1 MNPRWILALTLPATL
16 LSAAGCYRHARR
28 DAPSEA
34 PSHIATAL
42 VGVPGGTF
50 TMGDQNGEPDEYPER
65 SVSVGSFRLE
75 KFEVSNAQYRACVA
89 AKACDPAP
97 WLDDANLGKDDHP
110 VVGATW
116 LDAERY
122 CAWIG
127 RRLPTEAEWEYAARG
142 PDLRKWTWTGAFDP
156 KRANTQGAADGYAL
170 TAPVASFGEGASPF
184 AASHLCGNAAEWVAD
199 YYDPTYHRTG
209 AGTTDP
215 TGPTSGR
222 ERVVRG
228 GSYRDPSHLVR
239 VSARRAQIP
248 TEADNTIGFR
258 CARSGG

>member
-1 MNPRWILALTLPATL
+1 MHLRWILASMLPTTL
-16 LSAAGCYRHARR
+16 LLSGCYRHARR

-42 VGVPGGTF
+42 VGVPGGSF

-65 SVSVGSFRLE
+65 SVSVSSFRLE

-89 AKACDPAP
+89 AKACDPSP
-97 WLDDANLGKDDHP
+97 WLDDAGLGKDDHP
-110 VVGATW
+110 VVGVTW

-156 KRANTQGAADGYAL
+156 KRANTQGAADGFAL

-184 AASHLCGNAAEWVAD
+184 AASNLSGNAAEWVAD

-209 AGTTDP
+209 ASTTDP